1 MGKDYV
7 THEQLEQRLKNVKVS
22 GFSHYAGQSLKD
34 ITGGVVYLTK
44 EILKMGVLVY
54 AAMSLAYGPYDAGKV
69 IYSEFSGDKFLK
81 HKHVE
86 LAKSF
91 YAGRLHKQ
99 ELDERD
105 LKNLFIELGVV
116 ETSGTKPTE
125 EDITWYRLLDWIEDN
140 D

>member
-1 MGKDYV
+1 MDDSLV
-7 THEQLEQRLKNVKVS
+7 THEQLEKKLKDISVN
-22 GFSHYAGQSLKD
+22 GFSHYAGKSLHALTKSASFLAEG
-34 ITGGVVYLTK
+34 ILGIGAVVY
-44 EILKMGVLVY
+44 V
-54 AAMSLAYGPYDAGKV
+54 AMSLAYGPYDAGKV